1 MKKHDYSKPSL
12 ETWCNRIFKPKTHCS
27 QTVFLLD
34 FKYKINPINMTD
46 KKLFELCKKYG
57 ENARTWQRKFVAL
70 LPEVFKRRLYKK
82 HGCYSIH
89 EFAAKLGGV
98 SHKTVDEV
106 LRLHE
111 RTKNVPQLQNQIEK
125 HGWAKVR
132 TVTSLIGTV
141 KEKDLVEMI
150 ENLPKK
156 SLEKGVQ
163 ELKVQKGLA
172 VASENIALPGEKLDT
187 MIKMSFNLDP
197 ETKFRLRKLQQKLE
211 KERKQTVS
219 FNEVIKTMLDA
230 VEEKPK
236 KKPKTRKTKSRTV
249 SAAQQ
254 YELDQTYHGKCGFP
268 GCNEPSINNHHPERY
283 ALKKNHEKLVPLCKC
298 HHDLAHAGL
307 IANEE
312 LPPQYWKIRNHKDIT
327 DFKFAVDQR
336 VLEFKEH

>member
-1 MKKHDYSKPSL
+1 
-12 ETWCNRIFKPKTHCS
+12 
-27 QTVFLLD
+27 
-34 FKYKINPINMTD
+34 MTD
-46 KKLFELCKKYG
+46 KELFELCKKYG

-70 LPEVFKRRLYKK
+70 LPEVFGRKLYKRK
-82 HGCYSIH
+82 GFYSIH

-125 HGWAKVR
+125 YGWAKVR

-141 KEKDLVEMI
+141 KEKDLVEMV

-163 ELKVQKGLA
+163 ELKIEKGLA

-187 MIKMSFNLDP
+187 WAKMSFNLDP
-197 ETKFRLRKLQQKLE
+197 ETEFRLRKLQQKLE
-211 KERKQTVS
+211 KEKKRAVS

-236 KKPKTRKTKSRTV
+236 KPRKNKIKTKTISV
-249 SAAQQ
+249 HQK
-254 YELDQTYHGKCGFP
+254 YKLDQKYHGKCGFP

-283 ALKKNHEKLVPLCKC
+283 ALKKNHEKIVPLCKC

-307 IANEE
+307 IENEE
-312 LPPQYWKIRNHKDIT
+312 RESQYWKIRDHKDIT
-327 DFKFAVDQR
+327 DFKFAVDKR
-336 VLEFKEH
+336 VLELKGG